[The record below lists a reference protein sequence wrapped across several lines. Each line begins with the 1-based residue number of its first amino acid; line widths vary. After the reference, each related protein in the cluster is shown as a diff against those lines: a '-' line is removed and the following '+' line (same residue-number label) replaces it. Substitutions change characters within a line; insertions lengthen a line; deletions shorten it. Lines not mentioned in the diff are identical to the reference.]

1 MMGRQDF
8 DPQAVESAPL
18 MQSVDTSMTSIGYA
32 YFGAADAPN
41 DNNLGLL
48 QRADESSIGTVLGTR
63 VETNDG

>member
-1 MMGRQDF
+1 MGRPNF

-18 MQSVDTSMTSIGYA
+18 MLSADTSMTSIGYA

-48 QRADESSIGTVLGTR
+48 QRADESSLGMVFGTR